1 MTEETSGKPFDR
13 LSKIPD
19 FRTRDFF
26 AELGVK
32 PEATDTEI
40 KTAYKKAASLFHS
53 DKVAETEKEFASKQ
67 FQKVKE
73 AYEVLSDPAAR
84 AKYESERGFYQR
96 QPAGAQATSSPPKPE
111 PEAKPEP
118 QHPKAEAKPE
128 PQQKPNPKADLTP
141 STPRAGNP
149 PPSGAAPEPQAASKA
164 GFTPGYTPKGGASG
178 APNIGG
184 VPPMPPGGG
193 EFGAGPSPAM
203 DPHRAAAAGGEA
215 NIRPTTR
222 AGGLF
227 KSPAL
232 RVGLGALV
240 ASALVWLGG
249 DYLSGQDV
257 KQRILD
263 WDHGRTRAPS
273 YQVDPQHLTNG
284 QSFGMAVSQQFN
296 NRTAGIEIGNKL
308 KLDNNG
314 VALSDVQKQFMR
326 QRREMDQAFDKG
338 GKSFT
343 FDKVKLDHGGEA
355 TLTVT
360 DKGMSLSVQKPGEA
374 KPAVY
379 EKKWDGL
386 TQAALGGQAG
396 IQKYLEGQSP
406 KKAAAAPPKP

>member
-32 PEATDTEI
+32 PEATEAEI
-40 KTAYKKAASLFHS
+40 KTAYRKAASLFYP
-53 DKVAETEKEFASKQ
+53 DKVEAAEKEAATKQ
-67 FQKVKE
+67 FQKINE
-73 AYEVLSDPAAR
+73 AYEILSDPVAR
-84 AKYESERGFYQR
+84 AKYESERGFYLR
-96 QPAGAQATSSPPKPE
+96 QQAGAQASSSQPKPE
-111 PEAKPEP
+111 PKAEPEP
-118 QHPKAEAKPE
+118 
-128 PQQKPNPKADLTP
+128 KPNPKADLTA
-141 STPRAGNP
+141 STAKAGNP
-149 PPSGAAPEPQAASKA
+149 PPSGATPEPHSSSKA
-164 GFTPGYTPKGGASG
+164 GFTQGYTPKGGASG

-184 VPPMPPGGG
+184 MPPHPPSGGAG
-193 EFGAGPSPAM
+193 FGAGPSPAM
-203 DPHRAAAAGGEA
+203 DPHLAAAAGGEA
-215 NIRPTTR
+215 NVRPTSR

-227 KSPAL
+227 KSPGL
-232 RVGLGALV
+232 RVGVSALV
-240 ASALVWLGG
+240 ASALLWLGG

-263 WDHGRTRAPS
+263 WNRGITRTPA
-273 YQVDPQHLTNG
+273 YQIDSKHPTNG
-284 QSFGMAVSQQFN
+284 QTFGNAVSQQFN
-296 NRTAGIEIGNKL
+296 NRAAGIEIGNTL
-308 KLDNNG
+308 KLDNDGIAVSN
-314 VALSDVQKQFMR
+314 VQKQFMK

-343 FDKVKLDHGGEA
+343 FEKVRLDHGGGEA

-386 TQAALGGQAG
+386 TQAALGGPEG
-396 IQKYLEGQSP
+396 IQKYLAGQS
-406 KKAAAAPPKP
+406 KKPTAATPKP

>member
-32 PEATDTEI
+32 PEATDAEI
-40 KTAYKKAASLFHS
+40 RTAYRKVASLFHP
-53 DKVAETEKEFASKQ
+53 DKVEAADREFASKQ
-67 FQKVKE
+67 FHKVKE
-73 AYEVLSDPAAR
+73 AYEVLSDPVAR
-84 AKYESERGFYQR
+84 AKYESERGFYLR
-96 QPAGAQATSSPPKPE
+96 QQAGAQASSSQPKPE
-111 PEAKPEP
+111 PE
-118 QHPKAEAKPE
+118 PKK
-128 PQQKPNPKADLTP
+128 PKADLTP
-141 STPRAGNP
+141 STAKAGNP
-149 PPSGAAPEPQAASKA
+149 PPS

-184 VPPMPPGGG
+184 MPPHPPSGGAG
-193 EFGAGPSPAM
+193 FGAGPSLAM
-203 DPHRAAAAGGEA
+203 DPHMAAAAGGEA
-215 NIRPTTR
+215 NVRPTPR

-227 KSPAL
+227 KSPGL
-232 RVGLGALV
+232 RVGVGALV
-240 ASALVWLGG
+240 ASALLWLGG

-263 WDHGRTRAPS
+263 WDRGIKRTPA
-273 YQVDPQHLTNG
+273 YQVDSQHPTNG
-284 QSFGMAVSQQFN
+284 QAFGNAVSQQFN
-296 NRTAGIEIGNKL
+296 NRAAGIEIGNTL

-338 GKSFT
+338 EKSFT
-343 FDKVKLDHGGEA
+343 FNDVTLDHGEKA
-355 TLTVT
+355 RLTVT

-386 TQAALGGQAG
+386 TQAALGGPEG
-396 IQKYLEGQSP
+396 IQKYLAGQS
-406 KKAAAAPPKP
+406 KKPSTVTPKP